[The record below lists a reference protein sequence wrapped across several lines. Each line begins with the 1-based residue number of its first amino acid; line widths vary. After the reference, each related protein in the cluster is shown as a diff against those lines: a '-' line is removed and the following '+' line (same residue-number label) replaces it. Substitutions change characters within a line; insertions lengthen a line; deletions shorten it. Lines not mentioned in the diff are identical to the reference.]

1 MSRTVQFTSV
11 GAAAMIILAAAHG
24 PSRRATGVAPRDMPR
39 LATIDDRYESYNIEM
54 AEVTGGNFWKPY
66 TLQSIA
72 TLTAKAEQAS
82 ASGPTAFSGQ
92 VGQDT
97 TMFQKRPPLDLTNP
111 RLRKLAAALG
121 PAYVRVSGSWA
132 NSIYFHDADTP
143 APEKA
148 PNGFDGVLTR
158 AQWRAVLDFA
168 READARLMTSFAIS
182 QGVRDASGAWTPAQA
197 RKVVRYSSELGGRIA
212 AAEFFNEPDMPEY
225 AGAPKGYNAAQ
236 YARDHASFVRFARAE
251 APGMLV
257 VGPSS
262 VGEGTLLQGMADA
275 MPGFMSTKSMFSATP
290 RPEVDVFSYHHY
302 PTASI
307 RCGMYSPPDTA
318 LSEEFLGRTDREYMF
333 YVTGIRDHALPNRPP
348 VWITETADAACGGN
362 PWASSFLDTFRY
374 LDQLGRLA
382 KRGVAVVFHN
392 TLASSEYGLLDQR
405 DFSPRPNYWGAL
417 LWRRLMG
424 TRVLDAGPSPTGLH
438 LYANCLRGHSGGVTL
453 LAINLS
459 RTRSESLNMPNAAE
473 RYTLSSPRLE
483 ATTVQLNGTILALG
497 DGDGLPVLHG
507 IAVPAGQVVL
517 APSTITFL
525 TIADANNAN
534 CR

>member
-66 TLQSIA
+66 TSQSIA
-72 TLTAKAEQAS
+72 SLTAKAKQAS
-82 ASGPTAFSGQ
+82 ASGPTTFSGH

-97 TMFQKRPPLDLTNP
+97 TMFQERPPLDLTNP

-182 QGVRDASGAWTPAQA
+182 QGV
-197 RKVVRYSSELGGRIA
+197 
-212 AAEFFNEPDMPEY
+212 
-225 AGAPKGYNAAQ
+225 
-236 YARDHASFVRFARAE
+236 
-251 APGMLV
+251 
-257 VGPSS
+257 
-262 VGEGTLLQGMADA
+262 
-275 MPGFMSTKSMFSATP
+275 SATL

-318 LSEEFLGRTDREYMF
+318 LSEEFLGRTDREYTF

-348 VWITETADAACGGN
+348 VWIIGARSCG
-362 PWASSFLDTFRY
+362 
-374 LDQLGRLA
+374 
-382 KRGVAVVFHN
+382 
-392 TLASSEYGLLDQR
+392 
-405 DFSPRPNYWGAL
+405 
-417 LWRRLMG
+417 
-424 TRVLDAGPSPTGLH
+424 AG
-438 LYANCLRGHSGGVTL
+438 
-453 LAINLS
+453 
-459 RTRSESLNMPNAAE
+459 
-473 RYTLSSPRLE
+473 
-483 ATTVQLNGTILALG
+483 
-497 DGDGLPVLHG
+497 
-507 IAVPAGQVVL
+507 
-517 APSTITFL
+517 
-525 TIADANNAN
+525 
-534 CR
+534 